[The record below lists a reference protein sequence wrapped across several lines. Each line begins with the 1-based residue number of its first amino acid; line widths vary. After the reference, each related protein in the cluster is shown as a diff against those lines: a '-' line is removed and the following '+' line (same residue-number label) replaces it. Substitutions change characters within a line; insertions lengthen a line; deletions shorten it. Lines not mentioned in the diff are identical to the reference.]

1 MTNPKDKLTEEQKR
15 ELAEKEHA
23 ELVQREPPREVET
36 PKATPPS
43 LGEAMEAS
51 EDLTDFQAA
60 IKMLHPDKLEQNSV
74 MIGRIDPGVFLSA
87 LHLMSVD
94 EIMRSD
100 PGKDIDVSAIYMN
113 NYVRLSIGL
122 DGKGIID
129 IAELLGAAREE
140 KKAAAMLSA
149 GRLP

>member
-1 MTNPKDKLTEEQKR
+1 MTQENIQPQQDKVSEAQRKAYDELTSRQ
-15 ELAEKEHA
+15 
-23 ELVQREPPREVET
+23 PPREVEL
-36 PKATPPS
+36 PKSPAT
-43 LGEAMEAS
+43 LGEAMELS

-60 IKMLHPDKLEQNSV
+60 VKVLHPTKLDANSV
-74 MIGRIDPGVFLSA
+74 MVGRIDPGVFLA
-87 LHLMSVD
+87 LIHLMSVN
-94 EIMRSD
+94 EIMRAD
-100 PGKDIDVSAIYMN
+100 PKEAIDVNSIYRD

-140 KKAAAMLSA
+140 RKAREMLGM